1 MNICDM
7 KAGEVATV
15 ERVALS
21 DGVRERLRYL
31 NVTAG
36 APVVLLKT
44 SFFKKTFFI
53 QARSAKIAVGR
64 EVAEGIHICRK

>member
-7 KAGEVATV
+7 KAGEEATV
-15 ERVALS
+15 ERVELA

-36 APVVLLKT
+36 APVVLLKI

-64 EVAEGIHICRK
+64 EVAEGIRICRK

>member
-36 APVVLLKT
+36 APVVLL
-44 SFFKKTFFI
+44 
-53 QARSAKIAVGR
+53 
-64 EVAEGIHICRK
+64 